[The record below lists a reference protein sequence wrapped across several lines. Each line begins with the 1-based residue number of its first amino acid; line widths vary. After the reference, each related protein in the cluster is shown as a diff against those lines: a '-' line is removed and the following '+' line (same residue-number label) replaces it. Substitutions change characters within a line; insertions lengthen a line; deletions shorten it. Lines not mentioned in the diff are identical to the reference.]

1 MQMLFSVLLLL
12 PSIAGSADRIQTK
25 GPLVHSSQ
33 RVVRVA
39 EISELVAQ
47 GVNMDAHER
56 CLAAKDYLGCI
67 QSNSGQSPGVSGPT
81 KDSAS
86 NLGREKCFD
95 TGVCIAQPG
104 QDQLGLAKVVG
115 WLYRYNA
122 ANNTV
127 NYWNPEA
134 KRVPHKGQPARYVAE
149 NHVQHYYQQPVA
161 ATPGYYRE
169 ISPAK
174 TTCTPTYS
182 GGHWVNGGSSGH
194 RIYKKNI
201 SGQTCTTS
209 SPTKVWVA
217 GTPGTA
223 GGPRRYSYVEV
234 IDCQD
239 LTHATYRQGKLRGN
253 WSKYVGDEAQY
264 ARNRCSDRAN
274 FKVKTMK
281 L

>member
-1 MQMLFSVLLLL
+1 MLFSVLLLL
-12 PSIAGSADRIQTK
+12 PSIAGFTDGVQEK
-25 GPLVHSSQ
+25 GPFVYPSQ
-33 RVVRVA
+33 GVVRQA
-39 EISELVAQ
+39 EMSEWVAQ
-47 GVNMDAHER
+47 GVSKDMHER

-67 QSNSGQSPGVSGPT
+67 QSNSGQSSGASGST

-86 NLGREKCFD
+86 ILGREKCFD
-95 TGVCIAQPG
+95 NGVCIARSG
-104 QDQLGLAKVVG
+104 QDQLGLAKIVG
-115 WLYRYNA
+115 WMYYYSPEH
-122 ANNTV
+122 NTV

-134 KRVPHKGQPARYVAE
+134 KRVPHKGQPARYIAE
-149 NHVQHYYQQPVA
+149 NNVQHYYQQPVA
-161 ATPGYYRE
+161 ARPGYYRE

-182 GGHWVNGGSSGH
+182 GGNWVNGGSVGH
-194 RIYKKNI
+194 SIYKKNI

-223 GGPRRYSYVEV
+223 GGPRKYSFVDV

-239 LTHATYRQGKLRGN
+239 LTHATYHQGRLRGN
-253 WSKYVGDEAQY
+253 WSKFVGEKAQSV
-264 ARNRCSDRAN
+264 RKKCSNRTN

>member
-1 MQMLFSVLLLL
+1 MLFSVLLLF
-12 PSIAGSADRIQTK
+12 PSIAGFSDSTHLK
-25 GPLVHSSQ
+25 GAFVYPSQ
-33 RVVRVA
+33 GVVQQA

-47 GVNMDAHER
+47 GVSKDIHER
-56 CLAAKDYLGCI
+56 CLAATDYAGCI
-67 QSNSGQSPGVSGPT
+67 QSNSGQSPGVSWPT
-81 KDSAS
+81 NNSAS
-86 NLGREKCFD
+86 VFGREKCSD
-95 TGVCIAQPG
+95 SGVCIAQSG

-115 WLYRYNA
+115 WSYRYNPS
-122 ANNTV
+122 NNTV

-134 KRVPHKGQPARYVAE
+134 KRVPHKGQPARYIAE
-149 NHVQHYYQQPVA
+149 NNVQHYYQQPVA

-169 ISPAK
+169 TSPAK

-182 GGHWVNGGSSGH
+182 GGNWVSGGSSGH
-194 RIYKKNI
+194 SIYKKSI

-223 GGPRRYSYVEV
+223 GGPRRYSYVEI

-239 LTHATYRQGKLRGN
+239 LTHATYHRGRLRGN
-253 WSKYVGDEAQY
+253 WSKYVGDDAQY
-264 ARNRCSDRAN
+264 ARNRCSNREN

>member
-1 MQMLFSVLLLL
+1 M
-12 PSIAGSADRIQTK
+12 
-25 GPLVHSSQ
+25 
-33 RVVRVA
+33 
-39 EISELVAQ
+39 
-47 GVNMDAHER
+47 
-56 CLAAKDYLGCI
+56 AAKDFLGCI

-134 KRVPHKGQPARYVAE
+134 KRVPHKGQPARYVA
-149 NHVQHYYQQPVA
+149 
-161 ATPGYYRE
+161 ATPGYCRE

-174 TTCTPTYS
+174 ITCTPPYS
-182 GGHWVNGGSSGH
+182 GGH
-194 RIYKKNI
+194 
-201 SGQTCTTS
+201 
-209 SPTKVWVA
+209 WVA

-223 GGPRRYSYVEV
+223 GGPRKYSYVEV

-239 LTHATYRQGKLRGN
+239 LTHAAYRQGRLRGN
-253 WSKYVGDEAQY
+253 WSKYVGDEAQF
-264 ARNRCSDRAN
+264 ARNKCSDQAN